1 VATTGTTTR
10 SSRRI
15 AIRGVA
21 EVREHGEH
29 APVLRGSC
37 SDAELPLRY
46 QAEHV
51 SLPRH
56 EPVQSGAAGGH
67 ALDGVDE
74 LLDIAL
80 RQHHDHR
87 RQRPSRFGIIGV
99 SSA

>member
-10 SSRRI
+10 SLRRI

-21 EVREHGEH
+21 EVREH

-46 QAEHV
+46 QAEHD
-51 SLPRH
+51 SLPRY

-67 ALDGVDE
+67 ALNGVDE
-74 LLDIAL
+74 LLDVAL

-87 RQRPSRFGIIGV
+87 RQRRSRFGIIGV